1 MCFRA
6 KVNKERD
13 LGREGERERRNE
25 GGNEGKEEKERQEGK
40 KVRAGA
46 GMRHLDFILEV
57 GKDTNGHQAGD

>member
-1 MCFRA
+1 M
-6 KVNKERD
+6 D
-13 LGREGERERRNE
+13 LGR
-25 GGNEGKEEKERQEGK
+25 GGAGALLE